1 MKYLNMYC
9 EEFNLRLNDNL
20 IIDELDR
27 VVGYVESNKKYIK
40 FNTSENAMKESD
52 LLMLVLEKFSVH

>member
-1 MKYLNMYC
+1 MYC